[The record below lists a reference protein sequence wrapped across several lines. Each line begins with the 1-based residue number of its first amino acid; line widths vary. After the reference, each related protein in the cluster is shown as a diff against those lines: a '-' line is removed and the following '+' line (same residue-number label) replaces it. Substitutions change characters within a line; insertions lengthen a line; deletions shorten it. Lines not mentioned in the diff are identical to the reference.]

1 MERIIGNLFVGSDK
15 DYELVKD
22 KKDWS
27 VLRTCKE
34 GTGGHRDTL
43 GYTAQS
49 APKGKNYLFVDGLN
63 HRALNFI
70 DPDDPNF
77 IPLEMIKKG
86 LDFINKRLE
95 QGDKVLIACNKGE
108 SRGPTTAMLYL
119 RSIGELE
126 GNFHH
131 SENVFRTLCPT
142 YNPGIGMR
150 TFASQNWAGL
160 KDSIRSINEQ
170 VGRRSGELR

>member
-1 MERIIGNLFVGSDK
+1 MERLIGNLFVGSDE
-15 DYELVKD
+15 DYDKVKEN
-22 KKDWS
+22 KQWS

-43 GYTAQS
+43 GYTTQS
-49 APKGKNYLFVDGLN
+49 APKGKNYLFADGIT

-70 DPDDPNF
+70 DPRDPNF
-77 IPLEMIKKG
+77 IPIEMIKKG
-86 LDFINKRLE
+86 LEFIDKRLE
-95 QGDKVLIACNKGE
+95 AGDKVLIACNKGE

-119 RSIGELE
+119 RAIGELP

-131 SENVFRTLCPT
+131 SENIFRTLYPA

-150 TFASQNWAGL
+150 TFASQQWSSL
-160 KDSIRSINEQ
+160 KDSIRSI
-170 VGRRSGELR
+170 